1 MALGLVK
8 WFTLFCCLIWLS
20 GDIILVNKLTEKIC
34 HRRIVEL
41 GHKVLAG
48 LGGHGQVRVDGDG
61 SEEGNAGN
69 FCQLLAAAL
78 GEDVG
83 AVLAVR
89 TDEAGHVLDDSQNF
103 EIRFSTKR
111 QLATNVTYCDG
122 LFQEK
127 K

>member
-1 MALGLVK
+1 M
-8 WFTLFCCLIWLS
+8 
-20 GDIILVNKLTEKIC
+20 
-34 HRRIVEL
+34 
-41 GHKVLAG
+41 
-48 LGGHGQVRVDGDG
+48 
-61 SEEGNAGN
+61 
-69 FCQLLAAAL
+69 LAAAL
-78 GEDVG
+78 REDVG
-83 AVLAVR
+83 AILAVR